1 MMTLKIKYECDEVQ
15 KPLVSYRRQYSS
27 CLRFAYNRFLEG
39 KSEKEVRNLCKSLN
53 HIDALGSWLIS
64 SAIKESKQIQET
76 NLNKKVIFG
85 SRKNFLKRVKGIIS
99 YEEFQK
105 NRLSKSYSIGEKLQK
120 GNRIFKMK
128 DFDTIVF
135 QPSKTEHYT
144 LKLKQIFRRKDIL
157 NQIYQLSNNKKI
169 SLTYSLDDRF
179 IYITFDE
186 SQLSHFNSYKIKNRV
201 MGIDLNPNYIGWS
214 IVDWKSES
222 EYNII
227 KSGVYIIKD
236 LNDKE
241 KELKKL
247 KLSSEDPKRI
257 FISNKRNF
265 EMVEISKN
273 LMNIALYYHCELISL
288 EKLDIRPKDNNK
300 GKKYN
305 IVVNNQWI
313 RNKFI
318 NNLKKRCVLNS
329 VNFLEVAP
337 EYSSF
342 IGNFLFRSEKL
353 PDMILASIELGRR
366 GYEYYNQYI
375 TKFKDPKKNI
385 IQPEI
390 ISFLSLYS
398 KSLEEFGLQNQFGTD
413 FIKLYY
419 IITKDSKQKY
429 RVSLDSFLNESRVLR
444 FSSTKS
450 FIKTINF

>member
-39 KSEKEVRNLCKSLN
+39 KSEKEIRNLCKSLN
-53 HIDALGSWLIS
+53 HIDDLGSWLVQ

-105 NRLSKSYSIGEKLQK
+105 NRLSKLYSIGEKLQK

-128 DFDTIVF
+128 DFDTVVF
-135 QPSKTEHYT
+135 QPSRTEHYT

-241 KELKKL
+241 KELKRL

-265 EMVEISKN
+265 EMIEISKN

-305 IVVNNQWI
+305 TVVNNQWI

-337 EYSSF
+337 DYSSF
-342 IGNFLFRSEKL
+342 IGNFLFRSKKL

-366 GYEYYNQYI
+366 GNEYYSQYI
-375 TKFKDPKKNI
+375 KKSKDPKKNI

>member
-1 MMTLKIKYECDEVQ
+1 
-15 KPLVSYRRQYSS
+15 
-27 CLRFAYNRFLEG
+27 
-39 KSEKEVRNLCKSLN
+39 
-53 HIDALGSWLIS
+53 
-64 SAIKESKQIQET
+64 
-76 NLNKKVIFG
+76 
-85 SRKNFLKRVKGIIS
+85 
-99 YEEFQK
+99 
-105 NRLSKSYSIGEKLQK
+105 
-120 GNRIFKMK
+120 MK

-135 QPSKTEHYT
+135 QPSRTEHYI

-186 SQLSHFNSYKIKNRV
+186 SELSHFNSYKIKNRV

-222 EYNII
+222 EYKII

-265 EMVEISKN
+265 EMIEISKN

-305 IVVNNQWI
+305 TVVNNQWI

-337 EYSSF
+337 DYSSF

-366 GYEYYNQYI
+366 GNEYYSQYI
-375 TKFKDPKKNI
+375 KKTKDPKKNI

-390 ISFLSLYS
+390 ISFLNLYS

-450 FIKTINF
+450 FIKTISF

>member
-1 MMTLKIKYECDEVQ
+1 
-15 KPLVSYRRQYSS
+15 
-27 CLRFAYNRFLEG
+27 
-39 KSEKEVRNLCKSLN
+39 
-53 HIDALGSWLIS
+53 
-64 SAIKESKQIQET
+64 
-76 NLNKKVIFG
+76 
-85 SRKNFLKRVKGIIS
+85 
-99 YEEFQK
+99 
-105 NRLSKSYSIGEKLQK
+105 
-120 GNRIFKMK
+120 
-128 DFDTIVF
+128 
-135 QPSKTEHYT
+135 
-144 LKLKQIFRRKDIL
+144 
-157 NQIYQLSNNKKI
+157 
-169 SLTYSLDDRF
+169 
-179 IYITFDE
+179 
-186 SQLSHFNSYKIKNRV
+186 

-241 KELKKL
+241 KELKRL

-305 IVVNNQWI
+305 TVVNNQWI

-337 EYSSF
+337 DYSSF

-366 GYEYYNQYI
+366 GNEYYSQYI
-375 TKFKDPKKNI
+375 KKSKDPKKNI

-429 RVSLDSFLNESRVLR
+429 RVSLDSFENESRVLR

-450 FIKTINF
+450 FIKTISF

>member
-15 KPLVSYRRQYSS
+15 EPLVSYRRQYSS

-39 KSEKEVRNLCKSLN
+39 KSEKEIRNLCKSLN
-53 HIDALGSWLIS
+53 HIDDLGSWLVQ

-105 NRLSKSYSIGEKLQK
+105 NRLSKLYSIGEKLQK

-128 DFDTIVF
+128 DFDTVVF
-135 QPSKTEHYT
+135 QPSRTEHYT

-273 LMNIALYYHCELISL
+273 LMNIA
-288 EKLDIRPKDNNK
+288 
-300 GKKYN
+300 
-305 IVVNNQWI
+305 
-313 RNKFI
+313 
-318 NNLKKRCVLNS
+318 
-329 VNFLEVAP
+329 
-337 EYSSF
+337 
-342 IGNFLFRSEKL
+342 
-353 PDMILASIELGRR
+353 
-366 GYEYYNQYI
+366 
-375 TKFKDPKKNI
+375 
-385 IQPEI
+385 
-390 ISFLSLYS
+390 
-398 KSLEEFGLQNQFGTD
+398 
-413 FIKLYY
+413 
-419 IITKDSKQKY
+419 
-429 RVSLDSFLNESRVLR
+429 
-444 FSSTKS
+444 
-450 FIKTINF
+450 